1 MRRGIKA
8 LILAATIGVVCSP
21 APAWADGFVSP
32 WIGTNFAS
40 ERADGRRA
48 LGLTAG
54 SMGGGVI
61 GGELDFGYSPS
72 FFGEE
77 NVFGKNN
84 VLNLMGNVI
93 IGVPVG
99 GQSGVG
105 VRPYVTGGVG
115 LIRTK
120 IGSFLGDGVSNN
132 DMGYNLGGG
141 VMAFFGTHVGARGDL
156 RFFRT
161 VNSDLFDA
169 DFDPEFSRGDFH
181 FWRMS
186 FGVVF
191 R

>member
-1 MRRGIKA
+1 MKA
-8 LILAATIGVVCSP
+8 LIIAATIAVVCSP

-40 ERADGRRA
+40 EPSDGRRA

-61 GGELDFGYSPS
+61 GGEVDFGYSPS

-77 NVFGKNN
+77 TVFGSNN

-93 IGVPVG
+93 IGVPIG
-99 GQSGVG
+99 GQAGVG

-115 LIRTK
+115 LIRSK
-120 IGSFLGDGVSNN
+120 IGSFLGEGASNN
-132 DMGYNLGGG
+132 DIGFNLGGG
-141 VMAFFGTHVGARGDL
+141 VMGFFADHIGVRGDL

-161 VNSDLFDA
+161 VNSDLIDA
-169 DFDPEFSRGDFH
+169 DFDPEFSLGDFD

>member
-1 MRRGIKA
+1 MAIW
-8 LILAATIGVVCSP
+8 SP
-21 APAWADGFVSP
+21 LPAFADAFVSP

-40 ERADGRRA
+40 EPADGRRA
-48 LGLTAG
+48 FGFTAG

-61 GGELDFGYSPS
+61 GGEVDFGYSPS

-77 NVFGKNN
+77 NVFGNNN
-84 VLNLMGNVI
+84 VLNLMGNII
-93 IGVPVG
+93 IGVPIG

-115 LIRTK
+115 LMRTK
-120 IGSFLGDGVSNN
+120 VGTFLGDGVSNN
-132 DMGYNLGGG
+132 DMGFNLGGG
-141 VMAFFGTHVGARGDL
+141 VMGFFGDHVGVRGDL

-161 VNSDLFDA
+161 VNSDLIDL
-169 DFDPEFSRGDFH
+169 DFDPEFSLGDFD
-181 FWRMS
+181 FWRVS

>member
-1 MRRGIKA
+1 MRRAIKS
-8 LILAATIGVVCSP
+8 LILAATIGLVCSP

-40 ERADGRRA
+40 EPADGRRA
-48 LGLTAG
+48 LGFTAG

-61 GGELDFGYSPS
+61 GGEVDFGYSPS
-72 FFGEE
+72 FFGEQS
-77 NVFGKNN
+77 VFGSNN

-93 IGVPVG
+93 IGLPFG
-99 GQSGVG
+99 GQAGVG

-115 LIRTK
+115 LIRSK
-120 IGSFLGDGVSNN
+120 IGSFLGDGASNN
-132 DMGYNLGGG
+132 DMGFNLGGG
-141 VMAFFGTHVGARGDL
+141 VMGFFADHIGVRGDL

-161 VNSDLFDA
+161 VNSDLIDA
-169 DFDPEFSRGDFH
+169 DFDPEFSLGNFD